1 MNELENSF
9 YVFHTF
15 LTPLHRLF
23 TGDASFHTQDR
34 RMNDHPSSP
43 KPREPVPVAVV
54 GQFSWGLTILF
65 VLASTCWVLLPYTGY
80 LFSALVFLMAIV
92 LAGTRWNRGPVL
104 AMGVVS
110 ALVWNFI
117 FIPPQFT
124 LHIEKPQDIIMFAMF
139 FVVALSMG
147 HLITRLRER
156 EAGLERHHAE
166 REQLLEAKHRAELF
180 AESERLHRTLL
191 DSVSHELKTPIAIIR
206 TALDG
211 LGQGNAF
218 AAEIETANRRL
229 QRIVENFLEMTRVE
243 SEALK
248 PRPDWCEISDV
259 LHAATTPLQK
269 ELSQHP
275 LRLSGT
281 DDLPLMMLDSRL
293 LAQVLGNVLHNA
305 TLYAPTGTEIEIHA
319 ALTKGRL
326 ELRVR
331 DHGPGLPMG
340 TEDHVFDK
348 FYRAPDSPAGGTG
361 LGLAIARGL
370 MRAMKG
376 DIEAHNHPEGG
387 AEFLLRVERVFQL
400 VPSDT
405 DSPQTPKTS

>member
-1 MNELENSF
+1 MNTEYE
-9 YVFHTF
+9 T
-15 LTPLHRLF
+15 
-23 TGDASFHTQDR
+23 A
-34 RMNDHPSSP
+34 
-43 KPREPVPVAVV
+43 KPRQPVSEAVV
-54 GQFSWGLTILF
+54 GQFSWGLMIVF
-65 VLASTCWVLLPYTGY
+65 VLASTCWVLLPFTGY

-104 AMGVVS
+104 AMAVVS

-124 LHIEKPQDIIMFAMF
+124 LHIEKPQDVVMFALF
-139 FVVALSMG
+139 FIVALSMG
-147 HLITRLRER
+147 HLITRLRAR
-156 EAGLERHHAE
+156 EEALERHHRE
-166 REQLLEAKHRAELF
+166 REQLLAAKHRAELL

-191 DSVSHELKTPIAIIR
+191 DSISHELKTPIAIIR

-211 LGQGNAF
+211 LGKGNPF

-248 PRPDWCEISDV
+248 PHLEWCEIGDV
-259 LHAATTPLQK
+259 LHTATAPLQR
-269 ELSQHP
+269 ELATHP
-275 LRLSGT
+275 LRLTGT
-281 DDLPLMMLDSRL
+281 DDLPLLMLDSRL
-293 LAQVLGNVLHNA
+293 LAQALGNVLHNA
-305 TLYAPTGTEIEIHA
+305 TLYAPAGKEIEVNA
-319 ALTKGRL
+319 ALTNGTL

-331 DHGPGLPMG
+331 DHGPGLALG
-340 TEDHVFDK
+340 IEDHLFDK

-361 LGLAIARGL
+361 LGLAISRGL

-387 AEFLLRVERVFQL
+387 AEFVLSLPV
-400 VPSDT
+400 
-405 DSPQTPKTS
+405 KTRQA

>member
-1 MNELENSF
+1 MN
-9 YVFHTF
+9 
-15 LTPLHRLF
+15 
-23 TGDASFHTQDR
+23 
-34 RMNDHPSSP
+34 NDIDKSKALRP
-43 KPREPVPVAVV
+43 PVPAAVV

-65 VLASTCWVLLPYTGY
+65 VLASACWVVLPYTGY

-104 AMGVVS
+104 AMAAVS

-124 LHIEKPQDIIMFAMF
+124 LHIEKPQDITMFAMF

-156 EAGLERHHAE
+156 EEALERHHRE
-166 REQLLEAKHRAELF
+166 REELLAEKHRAELL

-211 LGQGNAF
+211 LGQGNAY

-243 SEALK
+243 SEVLK
-248 PRPDWCEISDV
+248 PRPDWCEVVDV
-259 LHAATTPLQK
+259 LEQAMKPIDAELAQHVVTIRGVSEMPLV
-269 ELSQHP
+269 
-275 LRLSGT
+275 
-281 DDLPLMMLDSRL
+281 MLDSRL

-305 TLYAPTGTEIEIHA
+305 TLYAPAGSEIEIHSA
-319 ALTKGRL
+319 IKDGTL

-331 DHGPGLPMG
+331 DHGPGLPPG
-340 TEDHVFDK
+340 KEGRVFDK

-376 DIEAHNHPEGG
+376 DIEARNNPQGG
-387 AEFLLRVERVFQL
+387 AEFTLRLPVKSRN
-400 VPSDT
+400 PS
-405 DSPQTPKTS
+405 

>member
-1 MNELENSF
+1 MNTED
-9 YVFHTF
+9 TF
-15 LTPLHRLF
+15 K
-23 TGDASFHTQDR
+23 
-34 RMNDHPSSP
+34 P
-43 KPREPVPVAVV
+43 KPAREPVPTHVV
-54 GQFSWGLTILF
+54 GQFSWGLTIIF
-65 VLASTCWVLLPYTGY
+65 VLASACWVLLPYTGY
-80 LFSALVFLMAIV
+80 LFSALVFLMVIV

-104 AMGVVS
+104 AMAVVS

-124 LHIEKPQDIIMFAMF
+124 LHIEKPQDIIMFAIF

-156 EAGLERHHAE
+156 EAALERHHRE
-166 REQLLEAKHRAELF
+166 REELLAQKHRAELL

-191 DSVSHELKTPIAIIR
+191 DSISHELKTPIAIIR

-211 LGQGNAF
+211 LGQGNPY

-248 PRPDWCEISDV
+248 PHLDWCEIGDV
-259 LHAATTPLQK
+259 LHATTTPLHR
-269 ELSQHP
+269 ELAEHP
-275 LRLSGT
+275 SIITGIES
-281 DDLPLMMLDSRL
+281 LPLLMLDSRL
-293 LAQVLGNVLHNA
+293 LAQALGNVLHNA
-305 TLYAPTGTEIEIHA
+305 TLYAPAGTPVEIA
-319 ALTKGRL
+319 VSLTNNTL
-326 ELRVR
+326 EFRVH
-331 DHGPGLPMG
+331 DHGPGLALG
-340 TEDHVFDK
+340 IEEHLFDK

-387 AEFLLRVERVFQL
+387 AEFMLRLPV
-400 VPSDT
+400 
-405 DSPQTPKTS
+405 KTRTT